1 MEIIPA
7 VNIMNG
13 HCIKIAA
20 GTYEGAEIY
29 SHSPRKMALQWESQG
44 AGRLHVT
51 DLDGVFAGYLVN
63 EEAIQKLVEAVEIPV
78 EVGGGIRSIQ
88 EIEKALTLGADRVVI
103 GTKAVENPKFIQE
116 SLNLFG
122 PEHLVVSIAVQN
134 GMVAVDG
141 WSKVSTYNA
150 LNLINELTEMGI
162 RYVEYTDISE
172 FGTGSIPNEEMM
184 VEIADMDKIQ
194 ITVYGNFNNYKDLE
208 NAARKGAY
216 GAIVDNAL
224 YENRIL
230 LPNAIAFFNE
240 DKGRDEQ
247 DGVTE

>member
-7 VNIMNG
+7 VNIING

-29 SHSPRKMALQWESQG
+29 SHSPRKMALQWENQG
-44 AGRLHVT
+44 AKRLHVT
-51 DLDGVFAGYLVN
+51 DLDGAFSGYLVN
-63 EEAIQKLVEAVEIPV
+63 IESIQKLLDDVKIPV

-88 EIEKALTLGADRVVI
+88 EVEKALNLGADRVVI

-116 SLNLFG
+116 ALSLFG
-122 PEHLVVSIAVQN
+122 TERLVVSIAAQN

-141 WSKVSTYNA
+141 WSRVSNYNA
-150 LNLINELTEMGI
+150 LSLISELTEMGV
-162 RYVEYTDISE
+162 RHVEYTDISE
-172 FGTGSIPNEEMM
+172 FGIGNAPNEETMY
-184 VEIADMDKIQ
+184 EIAQRKEIEL
-194 ITVYGNFNNYKDLE
+194 TVYGCFNNYKDLE
-208 NAARKGAY
+208 NAAQAGAY

-230 LPNAIAFFNE
+230 LPNAIAFFNQE
-240 DKGRDEQ
+240 KGRDEN
-247 DGVTE
+247 DGFTE